1 MGGIKIIG
9 LGPGDPGL
17 LTRAAWEGIKTAEQ
31 LWLRTK
37 EHPTVAA
44 LDLEGVQAFDH
55 LYEQADAFDQV
66 YHQIAEELASLAEQ
80 GADVAYAVPGDP
92 TMGEASVEYLRQE
105 CERRQIPVEII
116 HGVSFVE
123 PCLAMLGLDGLDGL
137 IVVDALDL
145 AASHH
150 PRISPDV
157 PVLVGQVYS
166 TMVAGDVKLTL
177 MNQYPDE
184 YPVVLLH
191 AAGTEWARLE
201 ETSLHALDHSA
212 HINTLTSLYI
222 PAMEQASSFEAFQET
237 VAHLRAPDGCPW
249 DREQTFQSLR
259 QHLLEETYET
269 LQAIDDQDLPA
280 LQEELGDLL
289 LQVVL
294 QAQIATEEGEF
305 RMADVLSGI
314 QSKLI
319 RRHPHVFGE
328 TAVDG
333 VEQVLQNWEALKQSE
348 RNAKGRQGGLLEGVP
363 AALPALTQAYE
374 VQARAARVGFD
385 WQHIEGVLDSL
396 CAEVEELKQARTGEQ
411 KFDELGDLLFS
422 TVNYARWLDI
432 DPEAALRA
440 AAARFRRRFGFIE
453 TELARQGRSVQELSA
468 LEMDELWEKSKQ
480 NGL

>member
-1 MGGIKIIG
+1 
-9 LGPGDPGL
+9 
-17 LTRAAWEGIKTAEQ
+17 
-31 LWLRTK
+31 
-37 EHPTVAA
+37 
-44 LDLEGVQAFDH
+44 
-55 LYEQADAFDQV
+55 
-66 YHQIAEELASLAEQ
+66 
-80 GADVAYAVPGDP
+80 
-92 TMGEASVEYLRQE
+92 
-105 CERRQIPVEII
+105 
-116 HGVSFVE
+116 
-123 PCLAMLGLDGLDGL
+123 
-137 IVVDALDL
+137 
-145 AASHH
+145 
-150 PRISPDV
+150 
-157 PVLVGQVYS
+157 
-166 TMVAGDVKLTL
+166 
-177 MNQYPDE
+177 
-184 YPVVLLH
+184 
-191 AAGTEWARLE
+191 
-201 ETSLHALDHSA
+201 
-212 HINTLTSLYI
+212 
-222 PAMEQASSFEAFQET
+222 MEQASSFEAFQET

-305 RMADVLSGI
+305 RMADVISGI